1 MAIVLEV
8 FGTIGNV
15 LKAIAVTEGV
25 IRLTGLD
32 EEDAQGEQ
40 PITDSETSEEQ
51 PMSDE
56 PNERTLIDE
65 IEVEGR
71 QLAERVREII
81 REGNART
88 LRIKDSKG
96 KYHFEIPLT
105 VGVVAGGVFA
115 LMSPTIAALSALG
128 GLVAKFTIEVV
139 HDAEPEKPAEP
150 TEEKKE

>member
-1 MAIVLEV
+1 MAIVLDV

-15 LKAIAVTEGV
+15 MKAIAVTEGV

-32 EEDAQGEQ
+32 EEEAQGET
-40 PITDSETSEEQ
+40 PESHEEPTMSEEPQ
-51 PMSDE
+51 
-56 PNERTLIDE
+56 ERTLIDE

-71 QLAERVREII
+71 QVVERVRELI
-81 REGNART
+81 REGNARK
-88 LRIKDSKG
+88 LVIKDSKG

-115 LMSPTIAALSALG
+115 LTAPTLAALSALG

-139 HDAEPEKPAEP
+139 HDAEPESPSESADELKPQ
-150 TEEKKE
+150 